1 MDTPQPAPSV
11 KLLPLVEGGPNE
23 QVANMLARLIGEG
36 PRAAGSALVILTGL
50 QEFLD
55 TGKPEA
61 VAAVWEPL
69 VTVRQMKAQFGGQA
83 YKKACEILLACSGS
97 DDPNFRLYS
106 DVCAILIQD
115 PEQEKLKVD
124 QK

>member
-11 KLLPLVEGGPNE
+11 KLLPLNEGGDNE
-23 QVANMLARLIGEG
+23 KIANMLARLIGEG

-55 TGKPEA
+55 TGKAEA
-61 VAAVWEPL
+61 TAAVWEPL
-69 VTVRQMKAQFGGQA
+69 ITVRKMKQELGGQA
-83 YKKACEILLACSGS
+83 YRKACELMAACSGS

-115 PEQEKLKVD
+115 PEQEKLTVD
-124 QK
+124 RK